1 MQMPHD
7 DPNMRDKACG
17 PYVVILSN
25 WTSILKWY
33 LAKLLLRFSVKN
45 GHSKEKPH
53 DEIGLYAQNVN
64 TILDSIVATTGRT
77 L

>member
-1 MQMPHD
+1 MEMSYG
-7 DPNMRDKACG
+7 DPNMRDKASG
-17 PYVVILSN
+17 PYVVILYIQA
-25 WTSILKWY
+25 SIFKWY
-33 LAKLLLRFSVKN
+33 LAKLLPRFSVKN

-64 TILDSIVATTGRT
+64 TILGSIVAIVGGT